1 MDEST
6 QQRKMDYN
14 RAPAFEVLFHLGKM
28 TMRPGGME
36 LTRRMLKE
44 LQIDEK
50 DRVVELAPGRGA
62 TTRMVLRL
70 SPQSYTAV
78 ERDQISQQNVQE
90 ILRKGELGQC
100 VVGTAQATGLE
111 DGCASVV
118 FGEAMLTMQTRATK
132 RKIAKEAF
140 RLLAPGG
147 RYGIHET
154 CLKDN
159 LSADVKTEI
168 ESALKDVLRVGARP
182 LTVKEWQ
189 ELLEE
194 AGFSV
199 RKTHETQ
206 MLLLEPQR
214 MIHDEGLWG
223 GIRFVSR
230 VIASPSARRRI
241 WGIRQTFKHYSD
253 YINAAALI
261 AVKPA

>member
-1 MDEST
+1 MDDST
-6 QQRKMDYN
+6 EPRKIDYS

-36 LTRRMLKE
+36 LTRRMLEE
-44 LQIDEK
+44 LEIDERDK
-50 DRVVELAPGRGA
+50 VVELAPGRGA
-62 TTRMVLRL
+62 TTRMVLGL
-70 SPQSYTAV
+70 QPQSYTAV
-78 ERDQISQQNVQE
+78 ERDRSSQQNVQG
-90 ILRKGELGQC
+90 ILCNGELGQC
-100 VVGTAQATGLE
+100 VVGTAQATGLA

-132 RKIAKEAF
+132 RKIAEEAF

-159 LSADVKTEI
+159 VSANVKTEI
-168 ESALKDVLRVGARP
+168 ESALRDALRVGARP
-182 LTVKEWQ
+182 LTVNEWR

-199 RKTHETQ
+199 RKTHEAP
-206 MLLLEPQR
+206 MLLLEPRR

-230 VIASPSARRRI
+230 AIASPSARRRI
-241 WGIRQTFKHYSD
+241 WGIRQTFKRYSD
-253 YINAAALI
+253 YLNAAAHI

>member
-1 MDEST
+1 MDESI

-78 ERDQISQQNVQE
+78 ERDQISQRNVQE
-90 ILRKGELGQC
+90 ILRNGQLGQC
-100 VVGTAQATGLE
+100 VVGTAQATGLD

-118 FGEAMLTMQTRATK
+118 FGEAMLTMQTRETK
-132 RKIAKEAF
+132 RKIAQEAF
-140 RLLAPGG
+140 RLLVPGG

-159 LSADVKTEI
+159 LSAEVKTEI
-168 ESALKDVLRVGARP
+168 ESALKDALRVGARP
-182 LTVKEWQ
+182 LTLKEWQ

-199 RKTHETQ
+199 RKTIETP

-214 MIHDEGLWG
+214 MIHDEGLLG
-223 GIRFVSR
+223 AMRFVSR

-241 WGIRQTFKHYSD
+241 WGIRQTFKRYSD
-253 YINAAALI
+253 YINAAAHI
-261 AVKPA
+261 AVKPV